1 MHKLNDSSM
10 TKKRDGKGHGNG
22 NAEENRERRE
32 RKYSS

>member
-1 MHKLNDSSM
+1 M

-22 NAEENRERRE
+22 NAEENRERRG